1 MKKGIFTAIFISLLL
16 TGCFEKKL
24 TEDQIALISNLQAE
38 LVETSESITKA
49 EAQNAMYSGGL
60 VKGLIAVRLEV
71 LKTNEALLQ
80 QRIHAIE
87 GRAPVKTQ
95 AFVNERNLE
104 LAEELSKEIEQAQSE
119 LLIAESEASA
129 YSGGLV
135 GAMKA
140 AAVATQQ
147 NTIAMLKQRYLSA
160 KYGLLSPALT
170 KASVTP
176 QLSKKTIS
184 SAAAD
189 NSLTVT
195 PESKLAPP
203 KQGPFGLEKGLTI
216 SDIEAM
222 IGEHLSVTD
231 ESKNIYRSESAPK
244 NNKNFERYVLMISPT
259 AGLCQVR
266 AIGKNVTTNSFGHQ
280 IQSSFEDLETSLKSI
295 YGTPKTLDQLLPG
308 SIWKNSDDWMMS
320 LYKEE
325 RYLMSDWH
333 SSEAAPLPNDIEN
346 ISLQARAT
354 GSSSAFLYLQYD
366 FNNLSTCREE
376 IEIGK
381 RDSL

>member
-24 TEDQIALISNLQAE
+24 TEDEIALISNLRAE
-38 LVETSESITKA
+38 LVETSESITKT
-49 EAQNAMYSGGL
+49 EAQNAMYSDGL

-95 AFVNERNLE
+95 TFVSEENLE

-119 LLIAESEASA
+119 LLIAEAEASI

-160 KYGLLSPALT
+160 KYGLLSPAVAKGT
-170 KASVTP
+170 DAPEPQKKIASTP
-176 QLSKKTIS
+176 TTEDSLNAIS
-184 SAAAD
+184 
-189 NSLTVT
+189 
-195 PESKLAPP
+195 ESKLAPP
-203 KQGPFGLEKGLTI
+203 KQGPFGLIKGLTI

-222 IGEHLSVTD
+222 TGKPLSVAD
-231 ESKNIYRSESAPK
+231 ESQNTYRSESAPK
-244 NNKNFERYVLMISPT
+244 NNPEFERYVLMISPT
-259 AGLCQVR
+259 VGLCQVR
-266 AIGKNVTTNSFGHQ
+266 AIGKDLTSNSFGHQ
-280 IQSSFEDLETSLKSI
+280 IKTAFEGLQTSLKAI
-295 YGTPKTLDQLLPG
+295 YGVPESIDQLLYG
-308 SIWKNSDDWMMS
+308 SIWKDSDDWMMS
-320 LYKEE
+320 LYKKE
-325 RYLMSDWH
+325 RYLTSEW
-333 SSEAAPLPNDIEN
+333 SSSQTRPLPNDIE
-346 ISLQARAT
+346 SLALEARAT

-376 IEIGK
+376 IETGK